1 MPKAAKKHNVSNEAR
16 RRMAEGGSRGGVRY
30 AEKRRAGTDSATILA
45 TKIADFERDLLKQ
58 IGANVT
64 AAQRGLIASAAA
76 SYGLVLQGRNSI
88 SRASRWCGSS
98 DRVAD
103 KLRGAQ
109 GTLLR
114 TLNAL
119 GVAKGDA
126 EDPDD
131 IANGDTRTMAERV
144 TERWQAQR
152 AAAASGSAPD
162 PHLDGGD
169 SDADAERDA

>member
-1 MPKAAKKHNVSNEAR
+1 VAKVKKRNNVSDESR
-16 RRMAEGGSRGGVRY
+16 RGMSEGGRRGGLRY

-45 TKIADFERDLLKQ
+45 TKIADFESDLLKQ

-98 DRVAD
+98 DALAD

-119 GVAKGDA
+119 GVAK
-126 EDPDD
+126 
-131 IANGDTRTMAERV
+131 
-144 TERWQAQR
+144 
-152 AAAASGSAPD
+152 
-162 PHLDGGD
+162 
-169 SDADAERDA
+169 DADDERSAADQAALDSLLDYTKKDGTDGNEAESNRNTAKPE